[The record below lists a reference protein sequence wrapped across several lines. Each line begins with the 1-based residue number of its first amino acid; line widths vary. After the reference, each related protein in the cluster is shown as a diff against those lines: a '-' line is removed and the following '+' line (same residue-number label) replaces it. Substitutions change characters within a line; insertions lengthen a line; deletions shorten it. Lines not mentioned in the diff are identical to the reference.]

1 MKPQSPQQAPVEF
14 GGDMLGGAGEEGL
27 GEVLGERGG
36 YGGGYGGMGGGYWEG
51 TSWQLADKIIQTR
64 INIGK

>member
-1 MKPQSPQQAPVEF
+1 
-14 GGDMLGGAGEEGL
+14 MLGGAGEEGL

-51 TSWQLADKIIQTR
+51 TSWQLADKIIQPR